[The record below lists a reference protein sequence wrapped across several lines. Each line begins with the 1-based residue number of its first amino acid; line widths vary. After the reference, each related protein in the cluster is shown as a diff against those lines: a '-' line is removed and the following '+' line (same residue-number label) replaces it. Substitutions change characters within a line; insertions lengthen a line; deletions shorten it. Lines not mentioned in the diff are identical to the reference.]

1 MAILAVRFTS
11 VTLKRPK
18 NAIGKDLPKTV
29 SLFAV
34 DVREIDPPEGENVHW
49 RLLTTHEVTDLAGA
63 LVIAGFY
70 RRRWMIEQLFR
81 TMKTQGFDIEA
92 LRMEHDAPRCK
103 LATAVLIAAIAI
115 QQIVHARDGLAG
127 AADDAPLRPLT
138 DAFEAADIPLIEAF
152 SAKLEGKTQKQKNPH
167 PKGSLAFAAWVC
179 ARLGG
184 WNCYYGKPGPIVMLK
199 GWNIFQAAK
208 QGAALMAGVKD
219 V

>member
-1 MAILAVRFTS
+1 MQLARTCQ
-11 VTLKRPK
+11 KQ
-18 NAIGKDLPKTV
+18 DLPKTI

-34 DVREIDPPEGENVHW
+34 DVRAIDPPEGKNVHW

-92 LRMEHDAPRCK
+92 LRMEQEAPRCK
-103 LATAVLIAAIAI
+103 LVTAVLITSIAI
-115 QQIVHARDGLAG
+115 QQMVHARDGHAG
-127 AADDAPLRPLT
+127 ATDDAPLQPLT

-184 WNCYYGKPGPIVMLK
+184 WNCYYGKPGPITLLK

-208 QGAALMAGVKD
+208 QGAALMAGGKD